1 MLVSAGMAVTVVLA
15 AGCTSSSPR
24 STAPGA
30 SAGST
35 TTAPTGSAAELEQ
48 TFVNVVAKVRPAVV
62 QISTASGL
70 GSGVV
75 FDGSGDIVTNAH
87 VVGNATSFTVQFS
100 SGQELP
106 ATLVGTYVAGDLAV
120 VKVNG
125 ARDLTVA
132 SFGNSGALQVGD
144 IVLAIGNPLGL
155 SSSVTDGIVSYNGR
169 PVSEG
174 NGVTLPSTI
183 QTSAAIN
190 PGNSGGAL
198 VDLQGQVIGIPTLG
212 VSNPQEGGAASGIG
226 FAIPSDTVKLIVPQL
241 ISSGRVTRSNRAAL
255 GISAADALGSDG
267 NPAGVQVV
275 QVQPGGSADKAGI
288 AAGEVITALNGQPV
302 TTLADLQGAL
312 AQLTPGQSA
321 KVTVTSQTGAS
332 RTVTVTLG
340 ELAG

>member
-1 MLVSAGMAVTVVLA
+1 M
-15 AGCTSSSPR
+15 
-24 STAPGA
+24 
-30 SAGST
+30 
-35 TTAPTGSAAELEQ
+35 
-48 TFVNVVAKVRPAVV
+48 
-62 QISTASGL
+62 
-70 GSGVV
+70 
-75 FDGSGDIVTNAH
+75 
-87 VVGNATSFTVQFS
+87 
-100 SGQELP
+100 
-106 ATLVGTYVAGDLAV
+106 
-120 VKVNG
+120 
-125 ARDLTVA
+125 
-132 SFGNSGALQVGD
+132 
-144 IVLAIGNPLGL
+144 
-155 SSSVTDGIVSYNGR
+155 
-169 PVSEG
+169 
-174 NGVTLPSTI
+174 
-183 QTSAAIN
+183 
-190 PGNSGGAL
+190 
-198 VDLQGQVIGIPTLG
+198 IGIPTLG

>member
-1 MLVSAGMAVTVVLA
+1 MAAAVMTA

-24 STAPGA
+24 SSTPGA
-30 SAGST
+30 TTGST
-35 TTAPTGSAAELEQ
+35 TTVAAGSAAALEQ
-48 TFVNVVAKVRPAVV
+48 TLVDVVAKVRPAVV
-62 QISTASGL
+62 QISTSSGL

-75 FDGSGDIVTNAH
+75 YDSAGDIVTNAH
-87 VVGNATSFTVQFS
+87 VVGSATSFTVQFS

-120 VKVNG
+120 VRVSG
-125 ARDLTVA
+125 ARNLTVA
-132 SFGNSGALQVGD
+132 SFGQSRTLQVGD

-174 NGVTLPSTI
+174 NGVTLPSTV

-198 VDLQGQVIGIPTLG
+198 VDLQGQVIGIPTLA
-212 VSNPQEGGAASGIG
+212 VTNPEGGGAASGIG

-255 GISAADALGSDG
+255 GISAADAVSASGS
-267 NPAGVQVV
+267 PAGVQVV
-275 QVQPGGSADKAGI
+275 QVQPGGSAAKAGI
-288 AAGEVITALNGQPV
+288 QAGDVITALNGQPV
-302 TTLADLQGAL
+302 ETLADLQSAL
-312 AQLTPGQSA
+312 AQLSPGQSA
-321 KVTVTSQTGAS
+321 
-332 RTVTVTLG
+332 TVTVVDQAGTQRTVSVVLG
-340 ELAG
+340 ELAA